1 MAYRVERNGP
11 DLRIV
16 FPPRLAWPARILYY
30 GIFGFALGSFCFFL
44 PRGEAVPPA
53 VILPALAV
61 LGPFLYFAT
70 FRETLLATPDSLRL
84 KRSALGMFSWGRE
97 YRFED
102 VLCFCARDERESF
115 SIGGALDR
123 GAGIIF
129 LLSDGRTYRL
139 FLGHGFRRLAF
150 EALGVTRWT
159 GPGLTAAEAVLIA
172 KLVNLWMESR
182 ARISGSPDKRRN
194 NKAS

>member
-11 DLRIV
+11 DLRII
-16 FPPRLAWPARILYY
+16 FSPRLAWPARILYY
-30 GIFGFALGSFCFFL
+30 GIFGFSLGSFCFFL
-44 PRGEAVPPA
+44 PRSEAVLPA
-53 VILPALAV
+53 VILPALAA

-102 VLCFCARDERESF
+102 VLCFRAREESEGF
-115 SIGGALDR
+115 TLGVSDR

-129 LLSDGRTYRL
+129 LLSDGRTYRF
-139 FLGHGFRRLAF
+139 FLGYGFRRLAF

-182 ARISGSPDKRRN
+182 VRISGFSDKTRG
-194 NKAS
+194 